1 MNDDELIERLRAA
14 LPPVPPHLVALGTA
28 AFNWFAPGAR
38 LATAAYDRDEV
49 PAGVRGG
56 GPRLVTFAAPGIR
69 VRIEVGEREIVGQL
83 MPVADAE
90 VTLRSPRARL
100 GTRTDAAGGFLLP
113 EVPEGPVSLLF
124 RLPDATSV
132 VTSWIHV

>member
-14 LPPVPPHLVALGTA
+14 VPPVPPHLVALGHA
-28 AFNWFAPGAR
+28 AFDWLVPGAT
-38 LATAAYDRDEV
+38 LATPAYDRDDV

-56 GPRLVTFAAPGIR
+56 GPRLVTFAAPGVR
-69 VRIEVGEREIVGQL
+69 VRVEVGEGEIAGQL
-83 MPVADAE
+83 TPAADAE
-90 VTLRSPRARL
+90 VTLRSPSARF

-113 EVPEGPVSLLF
+113 EVPRGPVSLLF

>member
-1 MNDDELIERLRAA
+1 MNDDELIEHLCAA
-14 LPPVPPHLVALGTA
+14 MPPVPPHLVALGHA
-28 AFNWFAPGAR
+28 AFDWFVPGAA

-56 GPRLVTFAAPGIR
+56 GPRLVTFAAPGVR
-69 VRIEVGEREIVGQL
+69 VRIEVGEGEIAGQL
-83 MPVADAE
+83 TPAADAE
-90 VTLRSPRARL
+90 VTLRSPRARS
-100 GTRTDAAGGFLLP
+100 GTRTDAAGGFLLAD
-113 EVPEGPVSLLF
+113 VPRGPVSLLF

>member
-1 MNDDELIERLRAA
+1 VNDDELLERVRAE
-14 LPPVPPHLVALGTA
+14 LPPVPPHLVAIGHA
-28 AFNWFAPGAR
+28 AFEWLLPGAT
-38 LATAAYDRDEV
+38 LATAAYDGDAA

-56 GPRLVTFAAPGIR
+56 GARLVTFAAPGVR
-69 VRIEVGEREIVGQL
+69 VRIEVSDREIVGQL
-83 MPVADAE
+83 TPAADAE